1 MKEIEAI
8 VKMYDK
14 IDFQQSQAALATV
27 VRVEGSSYRRTGAR
41 MLIQDDGSW
50 TGGIRG
56 GCLEG
61 DARRRAKKAIVQNKA
76 SIVTYDTTEDDAH
89 QIGVGLG
96 CNGIIDVLI
105 TPLKRGDEN
114 NPVELLRACTNDRK
128 TNVLITITKINSS
141 DSALQAGQMFLF
153 ESEEKWR
160 NTFLAGTILNDQILK
175 DINIALN
182 QKKSAIRQYAD
193 PEVKEIQLFIE
204 VLPPAVHLV
213 LYGSNYDIYPMVNI
227 GKELGWKVSVVANI
241 RQINKSLYQQ
251 AYQVIAQKTAKA
263 SIDEHTALLLMAHDY
278 KTDLNNLKAAIATN
292 APYIGLLGPRK
303 RFDKMLKELEEEGN
317 PLTEEDLQKIYNP
330 VGLDIGATTPEEI
343 ALSIAAEV
351 KSHFAGKEGR
361 SLRLKDGQIHEK

>member
-27 VRVEGSSYRRTGAR
+27 VGVEGSSYRRTGAR
-41 MLIQDDGSW
+41 MLIQDHGSW
-50 TGGIRG
+50 TGGISG

-61 DARRRAKKAIVQNKA
+61 DARRRAKNAIVQDKA

-105 TPLKRGDEN
+105 TPLKQADKN
-114 NPVELLRACTNDRK
+114 NPVELLRACTNARK

-182 QKKSAIRQYAD
+182 QKKSAIRQYVD

-251 AYQVIAQKTAKA
+251 ADQVIAQKTA
-263 SIDEHTALLLMAHDY
+263 
-278 KTDLNNLKAAIATN
+278 
-292 APYIGLLGPRK
+292 
-303 RFDKMLKELEEEGN
+303 
-317 PLTEEDLQKIYNP
+317 
-330 VGLDIGATTPEEI
+330 
-343 ALSIAAEV
+343 
-351 KSHFAGKEGR
+351 
-361 SLRLKDGQIHEK
+361 